1 MRLTSLGQTPKLFLE
16 KINIATMVL
25 FVAAALIALILMSN
39 YRESIYKVVYKAD
52 GYIVRAIKKMYEE
65 DAQTVDGGMISLGN
79 LYPAGTKHLLVE
91 TDRQPKQTLYLRGF
105 KGGNYI
111 RDFWSAADDNALYK
125 IINKKIDWDAQDIPI
140 RFWYDGMYYTL
151 NHMSHQDSSSMSLR
165 IMRLLDGYT
174 SYEPYYSERIP
185 LLFLGGESPR
195 YEYVF
200 FEQADMDV
208 DWEEIPE
215 DSENTWEE
223 RSIYEQLQRA
233 YIEEIQVPYTQ
244 VPTELLPRLTAF
256 VKENPLEDLNEIT
269 AFILYTLHS
278 NATYSL
284 TPGWAPL
291 DRDIAEYFLFDN
303 GYGYCQHFALTATL
317 LYRLYGVPARYA
329 TGYMISPDAFE
340 LGENEQYQAVV
351 TDESAHAW
359 TEIFLEDYGWTV
371 VDATPSSDGSTI
383 TSYPGFDESELKG
396 VLKEKNWDMNVR
408 NQLRLGENSKNI
420 DNDID
425 FGAIFS
431 NNKDLFLRLG
441 ACLACLVPLLP
452 FFLAFRRLWR
462 LRKLRAAGSLKTF
475 ADLIKL
481 VHFAGILRRYDGT
494 EQDFAVRFAGEI
506 AAVPEQSAKRMLE
519 IVNKAA
525 YSLTGAEDSEEEFVK
540 GIYRSTAEHTYESV
554 SWRKKLVF
562 KYIKTFC

>member
-1 MRLTSLGQTPKLFLE
+1 ME

>member
-1 MRLTSLGQTPKLFLE
+1 MLSLFQLGFWVIHVSKKKYCAEELENEIWDSPWIFGFQKKKIIDYKVRLTSLGQTPKLFLE

-39 YRESIYKVVYKAD
+39 YHESIYRVVYKAD

-208 DWEEIPE
+208 DVG
-215 DSENTWEE
+215 SQNFL
-223 RSIYEQLQRA
+223 SNFQQK
-233 YIEEIQVPYTQ
+233 
-244 VPTELLPRLTAF
+244 LLSNMKAF
-256 VKENPLEDLNEIT
+256 NK
-269 AFILYTLHS
+269 S
-278 NATYSL
+278 
-284 TPGWAPL
+284 
-291 DRDIAEYFLFDN
+291 
-303 GYGYCQHFALTATL
+303 YC
-317 LYRLYGVPARYA
+317 
-329 TGYMISPDAFE
+329 
-340 LGENEQYQAVV
+340 
-351 TDESAHAW
+351 
-359 TEIFLEDYGWTV
+359 
-371 VDATPSSDGSTI
+371 
-383 TSYPGFDESELKG
+383 
-396 VLKEKNWDMNVR
+396 
-408 NQLRLGENSKNI
+408 
-420 DNDID
+420 
-425 FGAIFS
+425 
-431 NNKDLFLRLG
+431 
-441 ACLACLVPLLP
+441 P
-452 FFLAFRRLWR
+452 F
-462 LRKLRAAGSLKTF
+462 
-475 ADLIKL
+475 
-481 VHFAGILRRYDGT
+481 
-494 EQDFAVRFAGEI
+494 
-506 AAVPEQSAKRMLE
+506 
-519 IVNKAA
+519 
-525 YSLTGAEDSEEEFVK
+525 
-540 GIYRSTAEHTYESV
+540 
-554 SWRKKLVF
+554 
-562 KYIKTFC
+562 